1 MLQERLTWAFPVGSM
16 ARPVPSP
23 TAAWRSQ
30 LDNSKAAGAEHC
42 ATAAAAPLRQALGEA
57 RRCPGGSRAGLSV
70 PPVTA
75 WQGGARTELP
85 PPLQQPRARRPS
97 PAGSLPAGAAS
108 RAGQH
113 KVQGTKAFPHQS
125 GSKPSTSLS
134 GNQSSPIYSLGSPA
148 EPKTQGFLFCKSL

>member
-85 PPLQQPRARRPS
+85 PPPQRPRAPGHRQPAAS
-97 PAGSLPAGAAS
+97 QLEPPAGQGSARCKAQRPFRIKVAVS
-108 RAGQH
+108 QVRACQATS
-113 KVQGTKAFPHQS
+113 QA
-125 GSKPSTSLS
+125 PST
-134 GNQSSPIYSLGSPA
+134 A
-148 EPKTQGFLFCKSL
+148 